1 MRGLLKLLGV
11 FLGWMLIC
19 CAWELFGY
27 LAPGFD
33 YGLGYPLGTRMK
45 FYVVSG
51 IMMALVSQAAG

>member
-1 MRGLLKLLGV
+1 MSV

-33 YGLGYPLGTRMK
+33 YGLGYPLVTRMK